1 MVSKRISAA
10 YLALWISSC
19 AVTLAEDVYM
29 TRAFQLMS
37 ETPLIDGHNDLPWQ
51 LRKQF
56 NNVLDEADLDTL
68 ETTHTNI
75 PKIKKGRLGAQFWSA
90 YVPCE
95 TQYKDAV
102 RQTLEQID
110 VIHRMCEKYPETFM
124 FATSS
129 QDIIEAF
136 NMNKTASLIGVEGG
150 HSLDSSL
157 GTLRTMYQL
166 GVRYLTLTHSC
177 NTPWADNWLVDTGSE
192 PSQHDGL
199 SPFGKQ
205 VIVEMNRLGMLID
218 LAHVTVAVMNQNN
231 TGGIVMVNFYNDYVT
246 CSKTATIS
254 DVADH
259 FDHIKKVAGAG
270 IVGFGGD
277 YDGVTR
283 LPEGLEDV
291 SKVPKVVAEL
301 LRRGWTDEEV
311 KAALGNNLLRVL
323 SEAEKVRDSLKG
335 KSPDDV
341 PIPYDEVKNSCRTS
355 YGYRSAGTVHSL
367 STLVLFLTLA
377 LLKLT
382 SFASTEKSSV
392 TSNALAKVMTSESIF
407 KEHYAEN
414 REDGKGRKDD
424 MVEKVATVILELHQG
439 GSGHANTTCC
449 QHQAKA
455 TTSDGEMG
463 EEQKKENKHQQGE
476 AS

>member
-1 MVSKRISAA
+1 MLSEFISAA

-19 AVTLAEDVYM
+19 AFTSAEDPYM
-29 TRAFQLMS
+29 TRALQLMS

-51 LRKQF
+51 LRMQF
-56 NNVLDEADLDTL
+56 NNELNRVDLNTL

-75 PKIKKGRLGAQFWSA
+75 PKIKEGRLGAQFWSA
-90 YVPCE
+90 YVPCQ

-110 VIHRMCEKYPETFM
+110 VIHRMCLKYPETFK

-129 QDIIEAF
+129 NEIMEAF
-136 NMNKTASLIGVEGG
+136 NMNKTACLIGVEGG

-157 GTLRTMYQL
+157 GTLRIMYQL

-192 PSQHDGL
+192 PSQHNGL

-205 VIVEMNRLGMLID
+205 LIVEMNRLGMLID
-218 LAHVTVAVMNQNN
+218 LAHVPVAVMKQVLDMSEAPVIFSHSSAYSVCPHKRNVPDDVLRRVNE

-246 CSKTATIS
+246 CGKTANLSHVT
-254 DVADH
+254 DH

-277 YDGVTR
+277 YDGVSR

-291 SKVPKVVAEL
+291 SKMPKVVAEL
-301 LRRGWTDEEV
+301 LRRGWSDEEV

-323 SEAEKVRDSLKG
+323 SKAEKVRDGLKG

-341 PIPYDEVKNSCRTS
+341 PIPYDEVKNSCRTR
-355 YGYRSAGTVHSL
+355 YGYLNAGAVHSL
-367 STLVLFLTLA
+367 STLALLLTLA
-377 LLKLT
+377 LQALITLT
-382 SFASTEKSSV
+382 
-392 TSNALAKVMTSESIF
+392 AL
-407 KEHYAEN
+407 
-414 REDGKGRKDD
+414 
-424 MVEKVATVILELHQG
+424 
-439 GSGHANTTCC
+439 
-449 QHQAKA
+449 
-455 TTSDGEMG
+455 
-463 EEQKKENKHQQGE
+463 
-476 AS
+476 

>member
-1 MVSKRISAA
+1 MLSKMISAA

-19 AVTLAEDVYM
+19 AVTLAEDMYM
-29 TRAFQLMS
+29 TRALQLMS

-56 NNVLDEADLDTL
+56 NNVLKEVDLNTL

-75 PKIKKGRLGAQFWSA
+75 PKIKRGRLGAQFWSA

-110 VIHRMCEKYPETFM
+110 VIHRMCEEYPETFM

-129 QDIIEAF
+129 QDIMEAF

-166 GVRYLTLTHSC
+166 GARYLTLTHSC

-192 PSQHDGL
+192 PSQHNGL

-205 VIVEMNRLGMLID
+205 VILEMNRLGMLID
-218 LAHVTVAVMNQNN
+218 LAHVTVAVMNQVLSMSKAPVIFSHSSAYSICPHKRNVPDDVLMRVNN

-246 CSKTATIS
+246 CSKTATVS

-270 IVGFGGD
+270 VVGFGGD

-311 KAALGNNLLRVL
+311 KAALGDNLLRVL
-323 SEAEKVRDSLKG
+323 REAEKVRDSLKG
-335 KSPDDV
+335 TSPDDV
-341 PIPYDEVKNSCRTS
+341 PIPYDEGKNSCRTS

-367 STLVLFLTLA
+367 STLVLLLTLA

-382 SFASTEKSSV
+382 S
-392 TSNALAKVMTSESIF
+392 L
-407 KEHYAEN
+407 
-414 REDGKGRKDD
+414 
-424 MVEKVATVILELHQG
+424 
-439 GSGHANTTCC
+439 
-449 QHQAKA
+449 
-455 TTSDGEMG
+455 
-463 EEQKKENKHQQGE
+463 
-476 AS
+476 